1 VTDSTTS
8 PAAPVEEPTAAEIA
22 EAGKLRPLDGLG
34 SVWVQ
39 KGPATNVRFSTPTA
53 DAFDNETR
61 DRIRREA
68 KGDPQAEAR
77 LVAAEVRS
85 KSLQARMMIGAADLT
100 ATETETLDQLNTMRQ
115 LDEES
120 ARIETELMKVDGWNT
135 VEGPNGDPIPV
146 AVFAIPEGSQRHL
159 AMKARLEE
167 LAHQRSMIAGHEGQK
182 ALAEAAK
189 RDAVRNRELK
199 AQAEDR
205 KEIERRAAEI
215 ARDRRINAAAEAK
228 AKFL

>member
-1 VTDSTTS
+1 VTDT
-8 PAAPVEEPTAAEIA
+8 PATPTNPTEEPTAAEIA
-22 EAGKLRPLDGLG
+22 EAGKLRPLESLG

-39 KGPATNVRFSTPTA
+39 KGAATNGPFSTPTA

-68 KGDPQAEAR
+68 RGDPEVEAR

-85 KSLQARMMIGAADLT
+85 KSLQARMMIGAANLT

-120 ARIETELMKVDGWNT
+120 ARIEAELMKVDGWNT
-135 VEGPNGDPIPV
+135 VEGPNGDPVPEP
-146 AVFAIPEGSQRHL
+146 VFAIPEGSQRHL
-159 AMKARLEE
+159 AMRARLEE
-167 LAHQRSMIAGHEGQK
+167 LAHQRSMIAGREGQK

-189 RDAVRNRELK
+189 RDAIRNRELK
-199 AQAEDR
+199 AQVEDR

>member
-1 VTDSTTS
+1 V
-8 PAAPVEEPTAAEIA
+8 
-22 EAGKLRPLDGLG
+22 
-34 SVWVQ
+34 
-39 KGPATNVRFSTPTA
+39 
-53 DAFDNETR
+53 
-61 DRIRREA
+61 
-68 KGDPQAEAR
+68 EAR

-85 KSLQARMMIGAADLT
+85 KSLQARMMIGAANLT

-120 ARIETELMKVDGWNT
+120 ARIEAELMKVDGWNT
-135 VEGPNGDPIPV
+135 VEGPNGDPVPEP
-146 AVFAIPEGSQRHL
+146 VFAIPEGSQRHL
-159 AMKARLEE
+159 AMRARLEE
-167 LAHQRSMIAGHEGQK
+167 LAHQRSMIAGREGQK

-189 RDAVRNRELK
+189 RDAIRNRELK
-199 AQAEDR
+199 AQVEDR